1 VALHWLQDFC
11 NWLAAT
17 SLSQTIQTRE
27 WIIPATQTVHIV
39 AVSAVVTSA
48 LMIDLR
54 LFGVRWQDQAVAAV
68 TQRFVPFIWW
78 SLPVLFATGA
88 VLIIAEPVRSLQNPV
103 FFLKMGL
110 LAAAVCITLACQVPM
125 RKDARFWEASPGRR
139 RGAQL
144 IAAISLPFWVGIVF
158 AGRWIAYVQG

>member
-1 VALHWLQDFC
+1 VAIHWLQNFC

-17 SLSQTIQTRE
+17 SLSQAIQTIE

-39 AVSAVVTSA
+39 AVAAVVTSA

-54 LFGVRWQDQAVAAV
+54 LFGIRWQNETVAAV
-68 TQRFVPFIWW
+68 SQRFVPFIWW
-78 SLPVLFATGA
+78 SLPVLLATGV
-88 VLIIAEPVRSLQNPV
+88 VLIIAEPSRALQNPV
-103 FFLKMGL
+103 FFLKMVL
-110 LAAAVCITLACQVPM
+110 LIAAVCITLACEVPM
-125 RKDARFWEASPGRR
+125 RKNAAFWEASQRRR
-139 RGAQL
+139 RGAQM